1 MFREEKEK
9 NLKADRKEHHIIYS
23 RIMIEIITNFSH
35 KPIPETIEARRQW
48 NIFNM
53 LQENNCHPRIL
64 NSVKLA
70 AKRKVK

>member
-1 MFREEKEK
+1 MFREEKDK
-9 NLKADRKEHHIIYS
+9 NLKAARKEHHVTY
-23 RIMIEIITNFSH
+23 RRTMIEITTNFSH
-35 KPIPETIEARRQW
+35 KPFPETIEARRQW

-70 AKRKVK
+70 SKRKVR

>member
-35 KPIPETIEARRQW
+35 KPFPETIEARRQW

-64 NSVKLA
+64 
-70 AKRKVK
+70 